1 MEEKMQE
8 ESSAAGNRPR
18 AQRHLKNFLID
29 RSFQLG
35 WVFRVAL
42 VTAII
47 LGVMGY
53 FLYRTLSESTEIM
66 IGQALMVEG
75 MPEDAQNAFIEQGE
89 ADKTRTVF
97 VLGGSLL
104 VLLLLLSLMTIVA
117 THKIAGP
124 AYKIRKLLSKID
136 GDHLQLWAKLRKG
149 DELVDV
155 FREFDDMVRRLRESR
170 HTDVEELEKIRD
182 MLASNEVVPA
192 SEALQ
197 RLADHYRDSVRME

>member
-1 MEEKMQE
+1 MQGT
-8 ESSAAGNRPR
+8 SPGPGGGPKPK
-18 AQRHLKNFLID
+18 RHLKNFLID
-29 RSFQLG
+29 RSFQFG
-35 WVFRVAL
+35 WVFRVAV

-66 IGQALMVEG
+66 VGQALTVEG
-75 MPEDAQNAFIEQGE
+75 MSEDAQAAFIEQGE
-89 ADKTRTVF
+89 SDKTRTVF

-104 VLLLLLSLMTIVA
+104 GLLLLLSLMTIVA

-124 AYKIRKLLSKID
+124 AYKMKKLLGDID

-155 FREFDDMVRRLRESR
+155 FQEFDDMVRRLRESR
-170 HTDVEELEKIRD
+170 HSDVEELDRIKGLLEGQQTEAA
-182 MLASNEVVPA
+182 L
-192 SEALQ
+192 EALAGMSE
-197 RLADHYRDSVRME
+197 RYRDSVKMD